1 MPASFAIRPASLAD
15 IDLIAR
21 HRAEMFTEMRLLP
34 SQLRSDLVSRT
45 LDYLGQAIPAGEYV
59 GWMASAVDRPDVVVA
74 GAGVQR
80 RRILPHPLIVDER
93 PSVAHGHQA
102 IVLNVFTERSWRR
115 RGLAAMLMHHVID
128 WARSSHIETL
138 VLHASDDGRPLYEK
152 LGFTQTS
159 EMRYGRSLQ
168 ESDIRNQDSGLV

>member
-80 RRILPHPLIVDER
+80 RRILPHPLIVGER

-128 WARSSHIETL
+128 WARSSDIETL
-138 VLHASDDGRPLYEK
+138 VLHASDDGRQLYEK
-152 LGFTQTS
+152 LGFVQTN
-159 EMRYGRSLQ
+159 EMRYVHSLQ
-168 ESDIRNQDSGLV
+168 ESGIGIQDSGLG